1 MLKAPFPYFGGKSK
15 IARRVWDCLGNVG
28 RYIEPFFGSGAV
40 LLSRP
45 GWTRGMKEVV
55 NDKDCLVANA
65 WRAIKA
71 DPEAVV
77 DAALWPVNHAD
88 LVARLRWI
96 ADNRDELAAK
106 CMSDPE
112 WYDAKAAGWWIYVMC
127 LSIGG
132 FNGFNNSIPAIDHS
146 EGILADTFTADRGAA
161 EQAVF
166 ALRDRLESV
175 KVICGDWSQVLGGAW
190 QSNNVG
196 CCGVFLDPPYD
207 GARRAKNVYAHDEGG
222 ISAKVRE
229 WCAKR
234 GGDADMRIVLCG
246 YGDEHDGLLEHGWR
260 VESWQANGCWPTRSS
275 GDHVTPG
282 MENRKKERLWISPH
296 CDDRQPTLF

>member
-15 IARRVWDCLGNVG
+15 IARRVWDCLGSVG

-45 GWTRGMKEVV
+45 GWARGMKEIV
-55 NDKDCLVANA
+55 NDADCLVANA

-71 DPEAVV
+71 NPSGVLESG
-77 DAALWPVNHAD
+77 LWPVNHAD
-88 LVARLRWI
+88 LVARRRWLS
-96 ADNRDELAAK
+96 DNRESIAAK

-112 WYDAKAAGWWIYVMC
+112 FYDAKAAGWWIYVMC

-132 FNGFNNSIPAIDHS
+132 FSGMKNSIPAIDHS
-146 EGILADTFTADRGAA
+146 EGMLADSIVLEEGAA
-161 EQAVF
+161 EKLVAE
-166 ALRDRLESV
+166 LSERLANV
-175 KVICGDWSQVLGGAW
+175 KVVCGDWSQVLGGSW
-190 QSNNVG
+190 QSNGGV
-196 CCGVFLDPPYD
+196 CGVFLDPPYD
-207 GARRAKNVYAHDEGG
+207 DERRRKGVYAHDEGG
-222 ISAKVRE
+222 TSAKVRE
-229 WCAKR
+229 WCSKR

-275 GDHVTPG
+275 GDHVTRG

-296 CDDRQPTLF
+296 CMDRHPTLF

>member
-15 IARRVWDCLGNVG
+15 IARRVWDCLGRVSC
-28 RYIEPFFGSGAV
+28 YIEPFFGSGAV
-40 LLSRP
+40 LFARP
-45 GWTRGMKEVV
+45 DWTPGMKEIV
-55 NDKDCLVANA
+55 NDADCLVANA

-71 DPEAVV
+71 NPGDMLSS
-77 DAALWPVNHAD
+77 ALWPVNHAD
-88 LVARLRWI
+88 LVARRRWI

-132 FNGFNNSIPAIDHS
+132 FTGMKNSIPAIDHA
-146 EGILADTFTADRGAA
+146 EGVLAWDDA
-161 EQAVF
+161 ERAM
-166 ALRDRLESV
+166 ARLRERLESV
-175 KVICGDWSQVLGGAW
+175 KVICGDWTRVMGGAW
-190 QSNNVG
+190 RSNG
-196 CCGVFLDPPYD
+196 GVWGLFLDPPYD
-207 GARRAKNVYAHDEGG
+207 DARRAKGVYAHDEAGV
-222 ISAKVRE
+222 SAKVRE
-229 WCAKR
+229 WCLR
-234 GGDADMRIVLCG
+234 NGGSPDARIVLCG

-275 GDHVTPG
+275 DDHETES
-282 MENRKKERLWISPH
+282 MKNRKKERLWISPH